1 MRLTDPSHRSESPL
15 KGLRRGLQL
24 TLAVVTAVC
33 LATAPGARATPLNYV
48 FTSNASVV
56 LAGDTEAISGSF
68 TFDTTTI
75 TETDVTVTLTGPS
88 PFAGTYTQ
96 GPAFDMGSNDEVLA
110 GTPVYFS
117 LPDMGIL
124 FAADLNVPSDP
135 LVSVS
140 VESATGTGV
149 TSTMVTG
156 AAVVPEPA
164 TLALL
169 GAALGLFLL
178 GSRATRHDRRLYR
191 ISQLES

>member
-1 MRLTDPSHRSESPL
+1 MRLADPSHRSESPL

-24 TLAVVTAVC
+24 TLAVVTTVC

-178 GSRATRHDRRLYR
+178 GSRATRHDRRLHR